1 MQKGQGR
8 ERYSSDKLM
17 RMFLSDWINRFII
30 MKKIVF
36 FSFGI
41 RYINQ
46 MILFPTISFSL
57 FKFDSFKG

>member
-41 RYINQ
+41 RCINQ